1 MLQTVSRQYSK
12 TTVVGR
18 SCVLPEESSPAAVEF
33 SVVSAP
39 DVYGVQPSTSNVSNI
54 STNQLWTSNSLK

>member
-1 MLQTVSRQYSK
+1 MLQTVSRQYSD
-12 TTVVGR
+12 TPVVGR

-54 STNQLWTSNSLK
+54 FH